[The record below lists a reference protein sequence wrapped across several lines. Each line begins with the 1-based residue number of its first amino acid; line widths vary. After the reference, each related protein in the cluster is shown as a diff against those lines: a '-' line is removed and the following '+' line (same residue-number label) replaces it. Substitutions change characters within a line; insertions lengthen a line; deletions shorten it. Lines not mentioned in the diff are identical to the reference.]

1 MEVRVLTKVQVRE
14 GMRSKLRRSWRGRRK
29 QAAPPR
35 FWQDRRGGRLSQWW
49 SGLWKSRLRTISE
62 MVIDASNDINLLPS
76 PKEIDNRRDLDVAI
90 QVLVREEDVNASCLW
105 SCSMREKVDSAFKCI
120 KMAINY

>member
-49 SGLWKSRLRTISE
+49 SGLWKSRLACFT
-62 MVIDASNDINLLPS
+62 ALNLEKLG
-76 PKEIDNRRDLDVAI
+76 DVAI
-90 QVLVREEDVNASCLW
+90 KHVTPGSGFVIQ
-105 SCSMREKVDSAFKCI
+105 
-120 KMAINY
+120 